1 MNKHIKKITA
11 AVLAAAF
18 SAGVW
23 SVPVYAH
30 DVTAYTGGINVNGFR
45 DGEYVGPSWS
55 TEEATGEDA
64 EEMLE
69 FFGLDSTTQTFWY
82 LSEENEAKYGS
93 IPEGY
98 PTAFKIENA
107 VEAEEI
113 YLYGT
118 AEYDLTVHPDG
129 SVTCSDDFY
138 SNATEEE
145 HTIEIYYNGKYV
157 VINVVIKNYASI
169 CIDNY
174 CNQVIDDF
182 IAENIT
188 DDMTDYEKMDSALRW
203 LAEFPFQTMGGSEY
217 AVLSGT
223 GAGDCWVYADLTYR
237 ICNRLGIPCKRRWAN
252 RDLMASSTHRN
263 CAVLLDGTSY
273 IVDVGT
279 LGRNVVMYELPSKTT
294 ISTDYKTYED
304 YLYFEYAD
312 GVEIHQYLGF
322 EKNVICPETINGKPV
337 VMTNTGSFF
346 WQDSVI
352 ETLILPD
359 AVVGRIK
366 IESYMPDTTVITYS
380 GTVLQ
385 EGYYE
390 IPELPITT
398 TTTAVTT
405 MTTTTT
411 ETTTTT
417 TETTITTANTT
428 DTTDSDM
435 TTTSGISDTTGSDT
449 TTETT
454 TTETVTSDTSETT
467 ETTTETSTETS
478 TETVTETVSSET
490 DVSTDTETSVE
501 TMTSETTTTE
511 ATGELPQTGYPNSF
525 KLIVPSAFAVTALG
539 AFAVVKSGR
548 LRRKEDEE

>member
-30 DVTAYTGGINVNGFR
+30 DVLAYTGGINVNGFR

-55 TEEATGEDA
+55 TEEATGEEA

-69 FFGLDSTTQTFWY
+69 FFGLDSTTQIFWY
-82 LSEENEAKYGS
+82 LTEEEEAKYGP
-93 IPEGY
+93 IPENY
-98 PTAFKIENA
+98 PTSFKIENA
-107 VEAEEI
+107 AEAEEI
-113 YLYGT
+113 YLVGT

-129 SVTCSDDFY
+129 TVTCSEDFETI
-138 SNATEEE
+138 SVESRRE
-145 HTIEIYYNGKYV
+145 IEIYYNGKYITIE
-157 VINVVIKNYASI
+157 VIAKSYTSVWAE
-169 CIDNY
+169 NY

-188 DDMTDYEKMDSALRW
+188 NDMTDYEKMDATLCW
-203 LAEFPFQTMGGSEY
+203 FAGFPFQTSGGSEY

-223 GAGDCWVYADLTYR
+223 GAGDCWVYTDLTYR

-322 EKNVICPETINGKPV
+322 EKNVVCPETINGKPV

-366 IESYMPDTTVITYS
+366 IESYMPDTTVVTYS

-390 IPELPITT
+390 IPELPASTTTTDTTTTTTT
-398 TTTAVTT
+398 TTTA
-405 MTTTTT
+405 
-411 ETTTTT
+411 
-417 TETTITTANTT
+417 ETTITTTDTT

-454 TTETVTSDTSETT
+454 TTETITSDTSETT

-501 TMTSETTTTE
+501 TVTSETTTTE
-511 ATGELPQTGYPNSF
+511 ATGELPETGYPNSF

-539 AFAVVKSGR
+539 AFAMVKSGR
-548 LRRKEDEE
+548 LRKKEDEE

>member
-30 DVTAYTGGINVNGFR
+30 DVTAYTGGITVNAYR
-45 DGEYVGPSWS
+45 DGECVGPSWS
-55 TEEATGEDA
+55 TEEATGEEA

-69 FFGLDSTTQTFWY
+69 FFGLDSTTQAFWY
-82 LSEENEAKYGS
+82 LSEDDEVKYS
-93 IPEGY
+93 PIPEGY
-98 PTAFKIENA
+98 PTSFKIENA
-107 VEAEEI
+107 AEAEEI
-113 YLYGT
+113 YLRGT

-129 SVTCSDDFY
+129 TVTCSNDF
-138 SNATEEE
+138 SSDTVENH
-145 HTIEIYYNGKYV
+145 HTIEIYYNGKYIT
-157 VINVVIKNYASI
+157 INVVMKNYAADWI
-169 CIDNY
+169 ENY
-174 CNQVIDDF
+174 CNQVVDDF

-188 DDMTDYEKMDSALRW
+188 DDMTDYEKMLTSLYW
-203 LAEFPFQTMGGSEY
+203 LAEFPYQPCGGTSY
-217 AVLSGT
+217 GVLSGA
-223 GAGDCWVYADLTYR
+223 GAGDCWIYTDLVYR
-237 ICNRLGIPCKRRWAN
+237 VCSRLGIPCKRRLAN
-252 RDLMASSTHRN
+252 KDLMASSTHRN
-263 CAVLLDGTSY
+263 CAVLLDGSSY

-279 LGRNVVMYELPSKTT
+279 SVRNIVVYKLPTT
-294 ISTDYKTYED
+294 DRISTQYKTYEN
-304 YLYFEYAD
+304 YLYIEHAD
-312 GVEIHQYLGF
+312 GIEIYQYLGF
-322 EKNVICPETINGKPV
+322 EKNVVVPETINGKPV
-337 VMTNTGSFF
+337 VKTGTGSFF
-346 WQDSVI
+346 SKDAVI

-359 AVVGRIK
+359 AAADGTEIH
-366 IESYMPDTTVITYS
+366 YYTPDTTVVTYS

-405 MTTTTT
+405 
-411 ETTTTT
+411 TTTTT
-417 TETTITTANTT
+417 TSETTITTANTT

-454 TTETVTSDTSETT
+454 ATETTTTETITSDTSETT

-490 DVSTDTETSVE
+490 EVSTDPETSVE
-501 TMTSETTTTE
+501 TVTSETTTTE
-511 ATGELPQTGYPNSF
+511 ATEELPQTGYPNSF
-525 KLIVPSAFAVTALG
+525 KLVIPSAFAVTALG
-539 AFAVVKSGR
+539 AFAMVKSGR